1 MKIVIL
7 AALLSAC
14 SQKEPVAP
22 YFLSETIER
31 EDGTTLTVTY
41 SGDEPPEKVFPWLHE
56 SETPIP

>member
-1 MKIVIL
+1 MR
-7 AALLSAC
+7 AALLALFLC
-14 SQKEPVAP
+14 GCGHKEPPV

-41 SGDEPPEKVFPWLHE
+41 SGSEPPEKVFPWLHE